1 MQPRF
6 LKITPVKALLWHAF
20 QADQHK
26 GCFLEFSL
34 KLQPDFWQPGLK
46 LTELSPDPE
55 SPAFPIHP
63 PLPPHLGQ
71 VIKRVPEYPLPP
83 RHFLFETFSCVK
95 DNSASD
101 AEGQTVPSA
110 QLAEK
115 SSVLSALFLRS

>member
-55 SPAFPIHP
+55 SSAFPFILLRLHTWVR
-63 PLPPHLGQ
+63 LQRGSL
-71 VIKRVPEYPLPP
+71 I
-83 RHFLFETFSCVK
+83 T
-95 DNSASD
+95 
-101 AEGQTVPSA
+101 PSH
-110 QLAEK
+110 K
-115 SSVLSALFLRS
+115 GIFFLRLSLG